1 MHIGQKR
8 SFTEYSDLQREY
20 QDLQERLDMIKDE
33 VARRGT
39 VFVFLSVK
47 LCFRHSIR
55 FSAK

>member
-47 LCFRHSIR
+47 LCCRHSIR